1 MQSPPKAVLKIF
13 ASERGLSIN
22 RKYKPTNENST
33 MNMSTN
39 ENSAMNMPTNENST
53 NTAWK
58 VSVFELILVSIFPD
72 LDWITPNTDTFYAV
86 QV

>member
-72 LDWITPNTDTFYAV
+72 LDWITPNTDTFYEV

>member
-1 MQSPPKAVLKIF
+1 MQSPTKAVIKIF
-13 ASERGLSIN
+13 ASERGSSIN

-53 NTAWK
+53 NTA
-58 VSVFELILVSIFPD
+58 
-72 LDWITPNTDTFYAV
+72 
-86 QV
+86 

>member
-53 NTAWK
+53 NTA
-58 VSVFELILVSIFPD
+58 
-72 LDWITPNTDTFYAV
+72 
-86 QV
+86 

>member
-1 MQSPPKAVLKIF
+1 MQNLPEAVLKIF
-13 ASERGLSIN
+13 ASERGSSIN

-39 ENSAMNMPTNENST
+39 ENSAMNMPTNKNST

-58 VSVFELILVSIFPD
+58 VSVFELILVSTFPD
-72 LDWITPNTDTFYAV
+72 LDWITPNMDNFYAV